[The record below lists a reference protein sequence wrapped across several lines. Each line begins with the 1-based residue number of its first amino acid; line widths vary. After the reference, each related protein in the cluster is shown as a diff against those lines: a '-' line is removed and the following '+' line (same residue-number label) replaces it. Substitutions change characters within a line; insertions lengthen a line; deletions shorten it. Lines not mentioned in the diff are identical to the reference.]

1 MKIIEADIEDAQKI
15 LELQKLAYKQ
25 EAEIYQDF
33 NIPPLLQTLEEIKKE
48 IGQQIFL
55 KTIDGNKI
63 IIGSVRAYSDNDSC
77 FIGRLIVHPKW
88 QRQGIGTKLMHNI
101 EACFPNIQRCELFTG
116 TKSTQNIKLY
126 KRLGYKPFK
135 ELVVNKSL
143 SLVYME
149 KISKITNGVKK

>member
-1 MKIIEADIEDAQKI
+1 MEIIEADIEDAQKI

-55 KTIDGNKI
+55 KATDGNK

-77 FIGRLIVHPKW
+77 FIGRLIVHPER
-88 QRQGIGTKLMHNI
+88 QGQGIGTKLMHNI

-116 TKSTQNIKLY
+116 TKSTKNIKLY
-126 KRLGYKPFK
+126 KKLGYRQFK
-135 ELVVNKSL
+135 EQKIHESL
-143 SLVYME
+143 TLIFME
-149 KISKITNGVKK
+149 KIF